1 MLGGGKDAF
10 LVLAMLLI
18 GSYNTMNTKFQLQ
31 SCVPTYMAISTANA
45 DGCPEG
51 SVKFN
56 KPWLM
61 NICMF
66 IGEASLLV
74 VYNSTRR
81 TRAIRELERSQAAHE
96 AARACGPA
104 AEQSFLRQQGAKLP
118 LYVFAIPSFC
128 DVFGTGLAMVGMQ
141 YMDSAIWQMLRSSV
155 IIFSAVCSVIFL
167 GKKLQPFH
175 WVATAIVFVGLIL
188 VGVASLLDAGGNTS
202 NVSMSERMF
211 GMFLVVAAQLAAAF
225 QMVFEEKLLTQSK
238 VRTSA
243 KKVVGMEGAWG
254 TLYMC
259 ILLLLMSFLPSPRA
273 AYESAPEGLYMIAH
287 SPGLIM
293 LVLTYMC
300 SIALY
305 NLTGIT
311 VGKRMS
317 AVVRCLVD
325 SCRTVVVWTLNLFIY
340 YFISEQFGTPWQA
353 HAWLTLIGF
362 AVLVFGTLLYN
373 EVLPAPASLRL
384 PESDQQAALDTTVL
398 SALSFSD
405 VLVKV
410 DNTDEA
416 EGVREDVEEAA
427 GSTSAELPAR

>member
-1 MLGGGKDAF
+1 MW
-10 LVLAMLLI
+10 
-18 GSYNTMNTKFQLQ
+18 
-31 SCVPTYMAISTANA
+31 
-45 DGCPEG
+45 
-51 SVKFN
+51 
-56 KPWLM
+56 KP
-61 NICMF
+61 
-66 IGEASLLV
+66 
-74 VYNSTRR
+74 
-81 TRAIRELERSQAAHE
+81 
-96 AARACGPA
+96 
-104 AEQSFLRQQGAKLP
+104 AKS
-118 LYVFAIPSFC
+118 I
-128 DVFGTGLAMVGMQ
+128 Q
-141 YMDSAIWQMLRSSV
+141 
-155 IIFSAVCSVIFL
+155 
-167 GKKLQPFH
+167 
-175 WVATAIVFVGLIL
+175 GLIL